1 MMMNKI
7 EKINDIEEIVDNTSI
22 GNLAKE
28 ITESMGF
35 KDGEE
40 PDISD
45 IMKPEN
51 MMNMFQTINTTL
63 NQKINNKELDMN
75 NLLGEASGLMNNN
88 DMKGMM
94 GMMGNMSGGGGN
106 TPEGMPDLT
115 SMMSM
120 FQNMQ
125 QPQQPQQSQQQA
137 NKGNHDPEVVRER
150 LRNKLNKK

>member
-1 MMMNKI
+1 
-7 EKINDIEEIVDNTSI
+7 
-22 GNLAKE
+22 
-28 ITESMGF
+28 MGF

-88 DMKGMM
+88 DIMKGMM
-94 GMMGNMSGGGGN
+94 RMMGNMSGGGGN
-106 TPEGMPDLT
+106 TPEGMPDLS